1 MFEDTFSKRPRLHA
15 SPSPGRKREP
25 QQGSPNTALEY
36 FRLGFLSTEHHLHTL
51 FDRSRVWSDRR
62 ILHRNSAQT
71 SGERK
76 LGLTLC
82 CCERRGNSWQSSQL
96 AKFATWRPSNCPLL
110 FSI

>member
-51 FDRSRVWSDRR
+51 FDRSRVWPDRR

-71 SGERK
+71 AGERN

-82 CCERRGNSWQSSQL
+82 CCERGGNSSQYSQL
-96 AKFATWRPSNCPLL
+96 AKFPTGRQSNVRLLRPS
-110 FSI
+110 